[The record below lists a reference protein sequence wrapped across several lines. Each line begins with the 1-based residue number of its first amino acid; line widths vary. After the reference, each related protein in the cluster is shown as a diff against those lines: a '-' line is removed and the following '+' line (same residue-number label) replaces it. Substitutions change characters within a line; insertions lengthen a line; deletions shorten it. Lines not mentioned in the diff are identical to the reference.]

1 MRNLFFNPAFPSEKV
16 VNSSHGYSRQQL
28 LSTLEDNLGSVCD
41 PDILKPLV
49 QTLQDIVQSSI
60 RDKQRTVERLD
71 ECLTVRSQT
80 QNLLQGLI
88 DKLNQQLS
96 PYASQDNLTVYEC
109 CLKFLGLLARKA
121 EKGVF
126 ELSGMPIASSF
137 GSTDPLE
144 LLAAYPAT
152 IISIMSLS
160 QAEMMATNNQIEE
173 RLNNAYHEDKL
184 KYHLMMALFGCT
196 ESLKEQFAYLLKD
209 SPLLAWQSELNA
221 LHRKRNMIEDKL
233 AKLKSGS
240 PTSLSLNKEY
250 ELLEEK
256 RRETLAKMENYHTE
270 SAPRNLI
277 YLTQLSILL
286 SFISAETISENVNN
300 YLQQENLFA
309 PLHDAF
315 KNTSYESL
323 SKIISWLR
331 EPIQTLIVQSTKHV
345 DYESIASN
353 LREIQTAIGN
363 ASNERAAIMNKS
375 ASKIGLIIT
384 SAVAQALASE
394 HKAFLSQ
401 LSKHSTPEENSQIV
415 DFNLTF
421 RKVFSSM
428 LKASETNEVSTDY
441 TEGKV
446 PHSAR
451 DDLKEMIDHDN
462 RVLESLVQ
470 LDQLLHSPDNAPT
483 EATSIEAT
491 LTGATSIEAAF
502 SDVAI
507 DAIRKCGTELIALA
521 KSENQR
527 DQQHQD
533 DSGLEEQETIA
544 EAEASTIE
552 LAYKPAV
559 RQLMHQMREDDL
571 ALNLLICLQPMMN
584 AQIDSIAEHAS
595 QAQLS
600 VEKDTKSDNDE
611 SIRPLI
617 LFSDSN
623 KERAGKDSRETLAVS
638 SHGDDEEQANA
649 NNQKLN

>member
-49 QTLQDIVQSSI
+49 QTLQDTVQSSI

-144 LLAAYPAT
+144 LLAAYSAT
-152 IISIMSLS
+152 AISIMSLS

-173 RLNNAYHEDKL
+173 SLNNAYHEDKL

-209 SPLLAWQSELNA
+209 SPLLAWQSELKA
-221 LHRKRNMIEDKL
+221 LHRKRNMIEHKL

-240 PTSLSLNKEY
+240 PASLSLNKEY

-256 RRETLAKMENYHTE
+256 RRETLAKIEKYHTE
-270 SAPRNLI
+270 SAPSNLI
-277 YLTQLSILL
+277 YLTQLTTLL
-286 SFISAETISENVNN
+286 SVTSAETISENVNN
-300 YLQQENLFA
+300 YLQQENLFT
-309 PLHDAF
+309 PFHDAF

-323 SKIISWLR
+323 TKIISWLR

-345 DYESIASN
+345 DYKSITSI
-353 LREIQTAIGN
+353 LREILTTIGN
-363 ASNERAAIMNKS
+363 ASNEPAVMNKS
-375 ASKIGLIIT
+375 ASKIELIIT

-544 EAEASTIE
+544 EVEASTIE

-649 NNQKLN
+649 NNPKLS